1 MAALVASRRLPP
13 LLDAIQSELAPWPE
27 TARAFAITELRELR
41 LAHWIRLTSGDLGD
55 AFLDSAHRLA
65 SALQRH
71 DVPAH
76 GIAIGHALVTN
87 QIGIEL
93 GLDRLSL
100 QKLRWWQGRERNRRI
115 AARSALNKASAL
127 DLELLL
133 ETYGRLQQEARE
145 RTRSEIE
152 GFEVRMRQ
160 VVEAVTSGATRVEAL
175 AATMNA
181 VVQDTGAQAI
191 IAARASDDA
200 SDNVQSVASA
210 TGELTVSLDHVAQ
223 EVTRAASMAHSANA
237 AAVKTDVIVKS
248 LATSAQTIGSIVEMI
263 RTIAA
268 QTNLLALNATIEA
281 ARAGEAGRGFA
292 VVATE
297 VKQLSARTAQ
307 ATDEIAAQVP
317 AMQAASVSF
326 RAYSLDLWGFG
337 DTAHDAQRY
346 DINAY
351 VGLVK
356 NFLEEMGI
364 GKVAFVG
371 HGLGAV
377 VGLHFTRVYSS
388 MVDRV
393 MAVSVPLDVNMVAPR
408 LRTSST
414 ADLVDW
420 LLTKDSAAEPA
431 RVDALKADPQAIVAS
446 FNNPESFNLANRIGA
461 INTPTLLVYG
471 QNDSAIAVPPFS
483 QDTSPYNMHL
493 ITLDQTGHFPMLE
506 DTARFNRLLTDFL
519 ALASGDTPREL
530 QMKEEWKRRVR

>member
-1 MAALVASRRLPP
+1 MTTQHSKLVAGQEMRLRAFQIGEADLTALRPYAEQARRCLPP
-13 LLDAIQSELAPWPE
+13 LLDEIQTQFSPWPE

-41 LAHWIRLTSGDLGD
+41 LAHWISLTSGDLGD

-93 GLDRLSL
+93 GLDRASL

-115 AARSALNKASAL
+115 AARSALNKAAAL

-133 ETYGRLQQEARE
+133 ETYGRLQHEARE
-145 RTRSEIE
+145 QTRSEIE
-152 GFEVRMRQ
+152 GFQASMRR
-160 VVEAVTSGATRVEAL
+160 VVAAVTSGASRVEAL

-181 VVQDTGAQAI
+181 VVQDTGAQAV

-210 TGELTVSLDHVAQ
+210 TSELTVSLDHVAQ

-317 AMQAASVSF
+317 AMQAATHEAVQAIES
-326 RAYSLDLWGFG
+326 
-337 DTAHDAQRY
+337 
-346 DINAY
+346 I
-351 VGLVK
+351 
-356 NFLEEMGI
+356 
-364 GKVAFVG
+364 VAFVRQM
-371 HGLGAV
+371 HD
-377 VGLHFTRVYSS
+377 T
-388 MVDRV
+388 
-393 MAVSVPLDVNMVAPR
+393 
-408 LRTSST
+408 T
-414 ADLVDW
+414 A
-420 LLTKDSAAEPA
+420 T
-431 RVDALKADPQAIVAS
+431 VAS
-446 FNNPESFNLANRIGA
+446 A
-461 INTPTLLVYG
+461 
-471 QNDSAIAVPPFS
+471 
-483 QDTSPYNMHL
+483 
-493 ITLDQTGHFPMLE
+493 LDQQRCATQEIARSVDLAAVGTQEVAQTVCGVSELAA
-506 DTARFNRLLTDFL
+506 TAGGSVGEVLGL
-519 ALASGDTPREL
+519 AATLSREAASLASAFEGLMARSNAA
-530 QMKEEWKRRVR
+530 